1 MPNTNL
7 RILTVNGIQY
17 CVDASRGHK
26 LLSIPKIYLRAGV
39 HRRTVTNEYL
49 RLEDGQ
55 PAMTVGDDLPRN
67 ATIVGITANCE
78 SSATWTIKVFEK
90 GNALPLIVL
99 PIISNTKAEN
109 QLLNQDVSAGSVILF
124 KVEGTNI
131 PFPRVMLELAW
142 RL

>member
-1 MPNTNL
+1 MPNTTI
-7 RILTVNGIQY
+7 RILTSNGIQY
-17 CVDASRGHK
+17 CVDMTRGQK
-26 LLSIPKIYLRAGV
+26 VLSIPKLYLRAGTK
-39 HRRTVTNEYL
+39 RRTVTNEYL

-55 PAMTVGDDLPRN
+55 PAMTVGDDLPRP

-78 SSATWTIKVFEK
+78 TAHSWTLKVFMK
-90 GNALPLIVL
+90 GSPTALVVL

-109 QLLNQDVSAGSVILF
+109 QLLNQDVPAGSVILF
-124 KVEGTNI
+124 KAEGNNI